1 MSLPSITDP
10 GAVWQYM
17 HDKLGL
23 HHSADFRGVCH
34 LADVHEGEAVT
45 MEHVA
50 VAVGYNGFIGRT
62 CCMHVV
68 IAKPALFSR
77 AILREAFEFPFLIA
91 NCEAVLALVD
101 STNEAALSLDKRLG
115 FKEISSIP
123 NGGLDGDLVL
133 LRMLRTECRW
143 LTKH

>member
-1 MSLPSITDP
+1 MLPTITDP
-10 GAVWQYM
+10 RAVWRYM

-23 HHSADFRGVCH
+23 HDSADFRGVCH
-34 LADVHEGEAVT
+34 LVPLAEGEAVT
-45 MEHVA
+45 MDHVA
-50 VAVGYNGFIGRT
+50 VAVGYNGWVGRT

-68 IAKPALFSR
+68 IAQPAHFSR
-77 AILREAFEFPFLIA
+77 AILREAFEFPFLVA
-91 NCEAVLALVD
+91 GCEAVLALVD

-115 FKEISSIP
+115 FREIASVP
-123 NGGLDGDLVL
+123 HGGLDGDLVI